1 MAAAGIA
8 LGVLIAVPAMQLLRA
23 LLYQVT
29 PGDPWVFVLL
39 AAVLLAVTL
48 LAGYIPARRATRVD
62 PLVTL
67 ASGIGC
73 GSLVRSVAGPL
84 VRGPLSG

>member
-1 MAAAGIA
+1 MAIAGIA
-8 LGVLIAVPAMQLLRA
+8 LGILIAVPAMQLLRA

-29 PGDPWVFVLL
+29 PGDPSVFVGL
-39 AAVLLAVTL
+39 AGVVLAVTL

-67 ASGIGC
+67 RAE
-73 GSLVRSVAGPL
+73 
-84 VRGPLSG
+84 